1 MARKPSE
8 TAAELLGIGETPAEG
23 PEPGAPEAFDP
34 FPYLPP
40 NCDLVELTPE
50 HVRRALER
58 NHDPTVTAII
68 IGRVNGGRV
77 EHLGTFAAAGATLAQ
92 VAATYGSGVYQ
103 ITYKN
108 NSGAYVGARRV
119 HVGPDGARVGPPP
132 MGAAGGMAPSTAGY
146 PVIAGQRSGSPLEA
160 LALRALEQK
169 LFGQQDDPMRGAMAE
184 TLKLMALG
192 AESQRQAAAAAA
204 ESQRSF
210 LEMVMKLQTFGR
222 QQEPSSDKTVDL
234 LTKLLLAERA
244 RPNGNGAMDHQAF
257 MKAIELGRTLAA
269 GGITNPSGDA
279 AEETTDWMK
288 LLIPAIDSMGAPAVS
303 LLAQAFLPAEKAKF
317 VNDAIEA
324 NLRAREAEAKADAT
338 IDATGETVP

>member
-8 TAAELLGIGETPAEG
+8 TAAELLGIGEAPAEG
-23 PEPGAPEAFDP
+23 SEGAPAEGFDP

-50 HVRRALER
+50 HIRRALER

-132 MGAAGGMAPSTAGY
+132 MGAAGMAPSTAGY

-222 QQEPSSDKTVDL
+222 EQQPSSDKTVDL

-244 RPNGNGAMDHQAF
+244 RPNNGAMDHQAF
-257 MKAIELGRTLAA
+257 MKAIDLGRTLAA
-269 GGITNPSGDA
+269 GGISNPSGDD

-288 LLIPAIDSMGAPAVS
+288 LLVPAIDSMGAPAVS

-324 NLRAREAEAKADAT
+324 NLRAREAEAKADAA
-338 IDATGETVP
+338 IDATGEAIP